1 MRLSRKEHSFMD
13 RKQEEIVQRIT
24 ARYVEEVRSGHQPA
38 MSDYLARYPQFAD
51 EIADFIAY
59 YHAVEVG
66 LPHETDQMPILTEQF
81 HEAIDTAWERVAQ
94 SQGQVTGK
102 VTSLL
107 ARARELHLSLS
118 QLADKL
124 GVSADVVLKLERHTI
139 EASSIP
145 GELIT
150 LLAKV
155 LQQPSQVVQAFF
167 GITVQQRVTEAR
179 AYYRVDGQ
187 VQSFR
192 EAIEESAQLSED
204 QRRRWCELL
213 DQEEL

>member
-1 MRLSRKEHSFMD
+1 MD

-24 ARYVEEVRSGHQPA
+24 ACYVEEVRAGHQPTI
-38 MSDYLARYPQFAD
+38 SDYLARYPQFAD

-59 YHAVEVG
+59 YHAVEVD
-66 LPHETDQMPILTEQF
+66 LPRETDQMPILSAQF

-94 SQGQVTGK
+94 SQGKVTDK

-107 ARARELHLSLS
+107 ARARELHLTLS

-124 GVSADVVLKLERHTI
+124 GISADVMLKLERHAI

-167 GITVQQRVTEAR
+167 GNAVRQQVADAR

-204 QRRRWCELL
+204 QRRRWRELL
-213 DQEEL
+213 DQERL

>member
-1 MRLSRKEHSFMD
+1 MSNYCGMRLSQKEHSFMD

-38 MSDYLARYPQFAD
+38 MSDYLARYLQFAD

-94 SQGQVTGK
+94 SQGQATSK

-107 ARARELHLSLS
+107 ARAR
-118 QLADKL
+118 
-124 GVSADVVLKLERHTI
+124 
-139 EASSIP
+139 
-145 GELIT
+145 
-150 LLAKV
+150 
-155 LQQPSQVVQAFF
+155 
-167 GITVQQRVTEAR
+167 
-179 AYYRVDGQ
+179 
-187 VQSFR
+187 
-192 EAIEESAQLSED
+192 
-204 QRRRWCELL
+204 
-213 DQEEL
+213 

>member
-1 MRLSRKEHSFMD
+1 MRLSQKEHSFMD

-59 YHAVEVG
+59 YHAVEVD

-81 HEAIDTAWERVAQ
+81 HEAIDTAWERVGQ

-124 GVSADVVLKLERHTI
+124 GVSADVVLKLEQHTI

-145 GELIT
+145 GELIA

-204 QRRRWCELL
+204 QRRRWRELL
-213 DQEEL
+213 DREEL

>member
-1 MRLSRKEHSFMD
+1 MNLSQKEHSFMD
-13 RKQEEIVQRIT
+13 RKQEEIVQRLT

-38 MSDYLARYPQFAD
+38 ISEYLARYPQFAG

-59 YHAVEVG
+59 YHAVEVD
-66 LPHETDQMPILTEQF
+66 LPRETDHVPILSAQF
-81 HEAIDTAWERVAQ
+81 HEAIDTAWERVAR
-94 SQGQVTGK
+94 SQGQVTDK
-102 VTSLL
+102 VNSLL
-107 ARARELHLSLS
+107 ARAEELHLTLS

-124 GVSADVVLKLERHTI
+124 GVSADVMLKLERHAI
-139 EASSIP
+139 EATSIP

-155 LQQPSQVVQAFF
+155 LQQPSQAVQAFF
-167 GITVQQRVTEAR
+167 GITVRQQVADTR

-192 EAIEESAQLSED
+192 EAIEESAKLSED
-204 QRRRWCELL
+204 QRRRWRELL
-213 DQEEL
+213 DQEKL

>member
-1 MRLSRKEHSFMD
+1 MD
-13 RKQEEIVQRIT
+13 RKQEEIVQRLT

-38 MSDYLARYPQFAD
+38 ISEYLARYPQFAG

-59 YHAVEVG
+59 YHAVEVD
-66 LPHETDQMPILTEQF
+66 LPRETDHVPILSAQF
-81 HEAIDTAWERVAQ
+81 HEAIDTAWERVAR
-94 SQGQVTGK
+94 SQGQVTDK
-102 VTSLL
+102 VNSLL
-107 ARARELHLSLS
+107 ARAEELHLTLS

-124 GVSADVVLKLERHTI
+124 GVSADVMLKLERHAI
-139 EASSIP
+139 EATSIP

-155 LQQPSQVVQAFF
+155 LQQPSQAVQAFF
-167 GITVQQRVTEAR
+167 GITVRQQVADTR

-204 QRRRWCELL
+204 QRRRWRELL

>member
-1 MRLSRKEHSFMD
+1 MRLSQKEHRFMD

-24 ARYVEEVRSGHQPA
+24 ARYIEEVRSGHQPN

-94 SQGQVTGK
+94 SQGQATSK

-124 GVSADVVLKLERHTI
+124 GVSADVVLKLERRTI

-155 LQQPSQVVQAFF
+155 LQQPSQVIQAFF

-179 AYYRVDGQ
+179 TSYRVDGQ

-204 QRRRWCELL
+204 QRRRWRELL
-213 DQEEL
+213 DREEL

>member
-1 MRLSRKEHSFMD
+1 MD
-13 RKQEEIVQRIT
+13 RKQEEIVQRLT

-38 MSDYLARYPQFAD
+38 ISEYLARYPQFAG

-59 YHAVEVG
+59 YHAVEVD
-66 LPHETDQMPILTEQF
+66 LPRETDHVPILSAQF
-81 HEAIDTAWERVAQ
+81 HEAIDTAWERVAR
-94 SQGQVTGK
+94 SQGQVTDK
-102 VTSLL
+102 VNSLL
-107 ARARELHLSLS
+107 ARAEELHLTLS

-124 GVSADVVLKLERHTI
+124 GVSADVMLKLERHAI
-139 EASSIP
+139 EATSIP

-155 LQQPSQVVQAFF
+155 LQQPSQAVQAFF
-167 GITVQQRVTEAR
+167 GITVRQQVADTR

-192 EAIEESAQLSED
+192 EAIEESAKLSED
-204 QRRRWCELL
+204 QRRRWRELL
-213 DQEEL
+213 DQEKL